1 MLKKLK
7 KLFKNEY
14 FKISS
19 VCNDEIVADNRGS
32 ALILVIVTVGF
43 VTILASIVMSSAI
56 VNHKIRSI
64 DRRTKDNFYYA
75 EKALDDIYT
84 GIGEDCA
91 IAMGE
96 AYSEVA
102 AGNGNSYTFTN
113 QEDAY
118 KAYKTL
124 FINKIWTKSYDK
136 TALESYVTVKPG
148 SGHKIDVDIN
158 PSNIKFLKKDGITAA
173 TITDDDAKILKI
185 KSLKVTC
192 TEEATGYISAISTDI
207 VIDVPDAHFFTVQES
222 PLDYAIIA
230 NKGIKFKSGI
240 TKVNGRVYAGNLSGS
255 SVAYDI
261 EDNADVTLVGDYLA
275 ARGDIDINSDSKLTL
290 GKDSIG
296 SRVWFENLKLSK
308 NGATLEA
315 GNRTGMFALGDLEI
329 NANNCTAKLGGAYY
343 GYNNEAITSGQP
355 DFKTKEYETLGS
367 GRNSDNARNALSS
380 SIIVNGNN
388 ATVDVSNLQTL
399 LLMGRAYVDF
409 SDKKKLDE
417 TDYEYATGEGFALKT
432 NQEIYLVPQEFITGG
447 YTNPAKESEV
457 GTGFSFTGNYNIPS
471 GWFGCAYLSAS
482 NKVRTVKVND
492 LYYAYLGLDK
502 PGEYFERIADAAY
515 DDSDV
520 VSPTAYELKKKME
533 GSTANSIF
541 SFNGLKF
548 NPSANIY
555 IHNGTTPNG
564 ASEFDS
570 GYIYKSSNL
579 GIGTFAS
586 YPNALYTK
594 YRDLCTNLAAH
605 ENIALGAPVGDISDT
620 DWNNADYPAKKFV
633 KYDDIPTTS
642 TTSVD
647 TPAYKGNAADDTMY
661 KADFWLDNAVYGTVS
676 VQSGNITQG
685 NALDGIFL
693 FVDGDVEITA
703 GSTINGMIIA
713 TGTVTI
719 NGGSSGSETVITS
732 DNSLLQKRIDKELS
746 NARHALANGRYDS
759 VNSGNV
765 YKSDYVISYLLDPTT
780 GDRLYKYIAEDTY
793 TDVVKEV
800 TQSIPTDYKQYV
812 TLDNWKKGE

>member
-7 KLFKNEY
+7 QLFKNEY
-14 FKISS
+14 FNTSS
-19 VCNDEIVADNRGS
+19 EYSGGVFKNNRGS

-64 DRRTKDNFYYA
+64 DRRTKDDFYYA

-102 AGNGNSYTFTN
+102 AGNGHSYTFTN

-124 FINKIWTKSYDK
+124 FINKVWTKSYDK
-136 TALESYVTVKPG
+136 TALESYITVKPG
-148 SGHKIDVDIN
+148 SGHKIDVDIQ
-158 PSNIKFLKKDGITAA
+158 PSNIQFFKKDGETAA
-173 TITDDDAKILKI
+173 TISDDDAKILKI

-192 TEEATGYISAISTDI
+192 TEEATGYISTICTDI

-230 NKGIKFKSGI
+230 NKGIKFKSGV
-240 TKVNGRVYAGNLSGS
+240 TKVNGRVYAGPIGS
-255 SVAYDI
+255 SVNAYDI

-275 ARGDIDINSDSKLTL
+275 ARGDIDLNNNSKLTL
-290 GKDSIG
+290 GKDGIG

-308 NGATLEA
+308 DGATLEA
-315 GNRTGMFALGDLEI
+315 GNRTGLFALGDLEI
-329 NANNCTAKLGGAYY
+329 NAKDCTAKLGGAYY
-343 GYNNEAITSGQP
+343 GYNNETITSSEP
-355 DFKTKEYETLGS
+355 DYKTKEYEALLAS
-367 GRNSDNARNALSS
+367 GRDRDNAKNAFSS

-399 LLMGRAYVDF
+399 LLMGRAYLDF
-409 SDKKKLDE
+409 SGKKKAGE

-432 NQEIYLVPQEFITGG
+432 NQEIYLVPQEFITNG

-457 GTGFSFTGNYNIPS
+457 GTGFSFSGNCNIPDT
-471 GWFGCAYLSAS
+471 WFGSAYLSTT

-492 LYYAYLGLDK
+492 LYYAYLGLEK
-502 PGEYFERIADAAY
+502 PGEYFEKVAGAVY
-515 DDSDV
+515 DTLET
-520 VSPTAYELKKKME
+520 VSPTSFELKKKME

-548 NPSANIY
+548 NSGANIY
-555 IHNGTTPNG
+555 INNGTAPNG
-564 ASEFDS
+564 AAEFDS
-570 GYIYKSSNL
+570 GFVSKSSNL
-579 GIGTFAS
+579 GIGSFAS
-586 YPNALYTK
+586 YPEALYTK

-605 ENIALGAPVGDISDT
+605 ENIALGTPVGNVSDS
-620 DWNNADYPAKKFV
+620 DWNNTDYPAKKFV
-633 KYDDIPTTS
+633 KYDDVPTISS
-642 TTSVD
+642 TVIDS
-647 TPAYKGNAADDTMY
+647 AYKGDTSDDTMY
-661 KADFWLDNAVYGTVS
+661 KHDFELESGVYGTVS
-676 VQSGNITQG
+676 VKTGSITQG
-685 NALDGIFL
+685 NATDGIFL

-703 GSTINGMIIA
+703 GSTVNGMIIA

-719 NGGSSGSETVITS
+719 NGGSDSAPTEITS

-746 NARHALANGRYDS
+746 NARHALANGRYES
-759 VNSGNV
+759 ANKGNV
-765 YKSDYVISYLLDPTT
+765 YKSDYVISYLLDPST
-780 GDRLYKYIAEDTY
+780 GDRMYKYIAEDTY

-800 TQSIPTDYKQYV
+800 TQSIPSDYKQYV